1 MPQQLFCLRCGG
13 VWTPRITVGRP
24 SRCPK
29 CMSPLWDKEYKRK
42 VAGAGK
48 VGERRKNAKRVIE
61 AQVAMAKKSAGQA
74 GGK

>member
-1 MPQQLFCLRCGG
+1 MAQQLFCLRCGG
-13 VWTPRITVGRP
+13 VWTPRMDGRP

-48 VGERRKNAKRVIE
+48 VGERKKNAKRVIE

>member
-1 MPQQLFCLRCGG
+1 
-13 VWTPRITVGRP
+13 
-24 SRCPK
+24 
-29 CMSPLWDKEYKRK
+29 MSPLWDKEYKRK

-61 AQVAMAKKSAGQA
+61 AQVALAKKSAGQA